1 MKQFRDVIAR
11 KRPRQSQPGGDA
23 PVTDFREIAAA
34 RAQETGQG
42 TGQGT
47 GQVTGPTAPFAE
59 EDDMVD
65 DRFTEQENDAIADM
79 APSSMANTPDE
90 AAPRRSKIWE
100 IEGTD
105 TGAPEDRVP
114 EIPERARRAQM
125 AAEALRQIE
134 AQKAKSSAGTTD
146 AQPPVAP
153 SAAPL
158 AASASSGRAKTR
170 ILGFHAAEIAPDAFS
185 APMAAS
191 SAAGQF
197 PAGWLVVV
205 DGPGRGASFTVG
217 AGVSTIGR
225 DADQTICLDFGDM
238 SVSRQNHAS
247 VAYDDEQNRFF
258 IGHGGK
264 SNIVRRNGNPVLAT
278 EDLANAD
285 LIRIGRTTLR
295 FVALCGPDF
304 TWGTQE
310 ERQDADAPDA

>member
-11 KRPRQSQPGGDA
+11 KRPRQSQPGGGWGDA

-34 RAQETGQG
+34 RTQDADP
-42 TGQGT
+42 
-47 GQVTGPTAPFAE
+47 VAPFVE
-59 EDDMVD
+59 EDDEVD
-65 DRFTEQENDAIADM
+65 EPVPGREDDAMTDM
-79 APSSMANTPDE
+79 TDMPPPAPRHAPEE
-90 AAPRRSKIWE
+90 AAQPRNKIWD
-100 IEGTD
+100 IEAAEPEAPGD
-105 TGAPEDRVP
+105 TAP
-114 EIPERARRAQM
+114 EIPHRARRAQM
-125 AAEALRQIE
+125 AAEALKQIE
-134 AQKAKSSAGTTD
+134 AQKSKSSGGD
-146 AQPPVAP
+146 ADRQAPAAP
-153 SAAPL
+153 SAA
-158 AASASSGRAKTR
+158 SAPSGRAKTR
-170 ILGFHAAEIAPDAFS
+170 ILGFHAAEIAPDVFS
-185 APMAAS
+185 APTAPSA
-191 SAAGQF
+191 AAGQF

-225 DADQTICLDFGDM
+225 DTDQTICLDFGDM

-264 SNIVRRNGNPVLAT
+264 SNIVRRNCNPVLAT
-278 EDLANAD
+278 EDLADAD
-285 LIRIGRTTLR
+285 LIRIGKTTLR